1 MTKIVSLKSTLAAL
15 GAVAALCA
23 TSAAQAQAVPS
34 TPQVKFDPVAEAPS
48 VPAGLQTACINAP
61 SDSGAPASKT
71 CPVIYYG
78 AYKTWI
84 FSYAD
89 NRNSFALV
97 TFDGTGRIVRNV
109 EAGGARYIFDVF
121 SDDRGQKLTLV
132 GQSKNSVVIN
142 WADLPH

>member
-1 MTKIVSLKSTLAAL
+1 MTKIVSLKSLLAAAGFVSAL
-15 GAVAALCA
+15 GVGV
-23 TSAAQAQAVPS
+23 AAQAQAVPT
-34 TPQVKFDPVAEAPS
+34 TPQVKFDPVAAAPS

-61 SDSGAPASKT
+61 SDTGAPASKT

-89 NRNSFALV
+89 NRTSFALV
-97 TFDGTGRIVRNV
+97 TFDATGRIVRNV

>member
-1 MTKIVSLKSTLAAL
+1 MTKIASLKSVLAAF
-15 GAVAALCA
+15 GAVATLCA
-23 TSAAQAQAVPS
+23 SSAAQAQAVPH

-48 VPAGLQTACINAP
+48 IPAGLQTACINAP
-61 SDSGAPASKT
+61 VDGAPASNT

-78 AYKTWI
+78 AYRTWI

-89 NRNSFALV
+89 NRTSFALV
-97 TFDGTGRIVRNV
+97 TFDATGRIVRNV

>member
-1 MTKIVSLKSTLAAL
+1 MTKTVSLKSALAAFGAVVAL
-15 GAVAALCA
+15 GAAPAAH
-23 TSAAQAQAVPS
+23 AQATAR
-34 TPQVKFDPVAEAPS
+34 TPQVKFDPAAEAPS
-48 VPAGLQTACINAP
+48 VPAGLQVACIAVPSDGAP
-61 SDSGAPASKT
+61 SSKT

-89 NRNSFALV
+89 NRYSFALV
-97 TFDGTGRIVRNV
+97 TYDATGRIVRNV

-121 SDDRGQKLTLV
+121 SDDHGQKLTLV
-132 GQSKNSVVIN
+132 GQSKQSVVIN

>member
-1 MTKIVSLKSTLAAL
+1 MTKIASLKSVLAAV

-23 TSAAQAQAVPS
+23 TSAAHAQAVPS

-48 VPAGLQTACINAP
+48 IPPGLQTACINEP
-61 SDSGAPASKT
+61 TDGAPASKT

-78 AYKTWI
+78 AYRTWI

-89 NRNSFALV
+89 NRNAFALV

-109 EAGGARYIFDVF
+109 EANGARYVFDVF
-121 SDDRGQKLTLV
+121 SDDHGQKLTLV

>member
-1 MTKIVSLKSTLAAL
+1 MTKIVSLKSLL
-15 GAVAALCA
+15 AVAGAAGALLCA
-23 TSAAQAQAVPS
+23 PSWVQAQAVPA
-34 TPQVKFDPVAEAPS
+34 TPQIRFDPVAEAPS
-48 VPAGLQTACINAP
+48 VPAGLQTACINEP
-61 SDSGAPASKT
+61 SDGAPASKT

-89 NRNSFALV
+89 NRTSFALV
-97 TFDGTGRIVRNV
+97 TFDRTGRIVRTV

>member
-1 MTKIVSLKSTLAAL
+1 MTKIVSLKSVLAAF
-15 GAVAALCA
+15 GAVAALSA
-23 TSAAQAQAVPS
+23 TSAAHAQAVPS

-48 VPAGLQTACINAP
+48 IPAGLQTACINEP
-61 SDSGAPASKT
+61 TDGAPASKT

-89 NRNSFALV
+89 NRNAFALV

-109 EAGGARYIFDVF
+109 EADGARYVFDVF
-121 SDDRGQKLTLV
+121 SDDHGQKLTLV

>member
-1 MTKIVSLKSTLAAL
+1 MSMIISLKSALAVV
-15 GAVAALCA
+15 GFVAALA
-23 TSAAQAQAVPS
+23 AAASAQAQAAPR

-48 VPAGLQTACINAP
+48 IPAGLQTACINTPA
-61 SDSGAPASKT
+61 DGAPASKT

-89 NRNSFALV
+89 NRTSFALV
-97 TFDGTGRIVRNV
+97 TFDATGRIVRNV
-109 EAGGARYIFDVF
+109 EAGGARYVFDVF
-121 SDDRGQKLTLV
+121 SNDRGQKLTLV
-132 GQSKNSVVIN
+132 GQAKQSVVIN

>member
-1 MTKIVSLKSTLAAL
+1 MTKIVSLKSVLAAF
-15 GAVAALCA
+15 GAVAALGA
-23 TSAAQAQAVPS
+23 TSAVQAQAVPS

-48 VPAGLQTACINAP
+48 IPAGLQTACINAP
-61 SDSGAPASKT
+61 TDGAPASKT

-78 AYKTWI
+78 PYKTWI

-89 NRNSFALV
+89 NRTSFALV
-97 TFDGTGRIVRNV
+97 TFDATGRIVRNL
-109 EAGGARYIFDVF
+109 EANGARYIFDVF